1 MTSYIESSLGRSERI
16 VYKAQVSWLSQ
27 FWGIVFGILLL
38 MWVIG
43 ILLIVS
49 AVLNVMTTE
58 LALTNKRVIAKF
70 GFIRRQTIEL
80 NINRIESISV
90 NQGFWGRIFNY
101 GSIVVRGTGGSHAP
115 IPYIAWPMEFRQQFN
130 DFIDNEIDAASKNQI
145 EVKPPAVWGG
155 RKRWFLFYIAKS

>member
-1 MTSYIESSLGRSERI
+1 MASYIESSLGRSERI

-115 IPYIAWPMEFRQQFN
+115 IPYIARPMEFRQQFN
-130 DFIDNEIDAASKNQI
+130 DFIDNEIDGS
-145 EVKPPAVWGG
+145 
-155 RKRWFLFYIAKS
+155 RKIKLE

>member
-1 MTSYIESSLGRSERI
+1 MTSYIESSLGRGERMFIKRSI
-16 VYKAQVSWLSQ
+16 V
-27 FWGIVFGILLL
+27 VFPILEDFFRILLL

-43 ILLIVS
+43 IVFIVF

-70 GFIRRQTIEL
+70 GFIRRQTIEI

-101 GSIVVRGTGGSHAP
+101 GSVVVRGTGGSHAP
-115 IPYIAWPMEFRQQFN
+115 IPYIARPMEFRQQFN
-130 DFIDNEIDAASKNQI
+130 DFIDNEIGGGSK
-145 EVKPPAVWGG
+145 
-155 RKRWFLFYIAKS
+155 KSN

>member
-1 MTSYIESSLGRSERI
+1 MASYIESSLGRSERI

-101 GSIVVRGTGGSHAP
+101 GSVVVRGTGGSHAP
-115 IPYIAWPMEFRQQFN
+115 IPYIARPMEFRQQFN
-130 DFIDNEIDAASKNQI
+130 DFIDNEIDGS
-145 EVKPPAVWGG
+145 
-155 RKRWFLFYIAKS
+155 RKIKLK

>member
-1 MTSYIESSLGRSERI
+1 MASYIESSLGRSERI

-38 MWVIG
+38 IWVIG
-43 ILLIVS
+43 IVLIVS

-115 IPYIAWPMEFRQQFN
+115 IPYIARPMEFRHQFN
-130 DFIDNEIDAASKNQI
+130 DFIDNEIDAALKNQI
-145 EVKPPAVWGG
+145 EVKPPAV
-155 RKRWFLFYIAKS
+155 

>member
-1 MTSYIESSLGRSERI
+1 MASYIESSLGRGERI
-16 VYKAQVSWLSQ
+16 VYKAQVSWFSP
-27 FWGIVFGILLL
+27 FWGVFFGILLL

-43 ILLIVS
+43 IVFIVF

-70 GFIRRQTIEL
+70 GFIRRQTIEI

-101 GSIVVRGTGGSHAP
+101 GSVVVRGTG
-115 IPYIAWPMEFRQQFN
+115 R
-130 DFIDNEIDAASKNQI
+130 
-145 EVKPPAVWGG
+145 
-155 RKRWFLFYIAKS
+155 FLISPDQWSSANNSMIL

>member
-1 MTSYIESSLGRSERI
+1 MASYIESSLGRSERI

-43 ILLIVS
+43 IVLIVS

-115 IPYIAWPMEFRQQFN
+115 IPYIARPMEFRQQFN
-130 DFIDNEIDAASKNQI
+130 DFIDNEIDVASTHQI
-145 EVKPPAVWGG
+145 EVNPPAV
-155 RKRWFLFYIAKS
+155 

>member
-1 MTSYIESSLGRSERI
+1 MASYIESSLGRSERI

-70 GFIRRQTIEL
+70 GFVRRQTIEL

-115 IPYIAWPMEFRQQFN
+115 IPYIARPMEFRQQFN

>member
-1 MTSYIESSLGRSERI
+1 
-16 VYKAQVSWLSQ
+16 
-27 FWGIVFGILLL
+27 

-43 ILLIVS
+43 IVFIVF
-49 AVLNVMTTE
+49 AILNVMTTE

-70 GFIRRQTIEL
+70 GFIRRQTIEI

-115 IPYIAWPMEFRQQFN
+115 IPYIARPMEFRQQFN
-130 DFIDNEIDAASKNQI
+130 DFIDNEIGGDSKNQI
-145 EVKPPAVWGG
+145 ELKPPAV
-155 RKRWFLFYIAKS
+155 